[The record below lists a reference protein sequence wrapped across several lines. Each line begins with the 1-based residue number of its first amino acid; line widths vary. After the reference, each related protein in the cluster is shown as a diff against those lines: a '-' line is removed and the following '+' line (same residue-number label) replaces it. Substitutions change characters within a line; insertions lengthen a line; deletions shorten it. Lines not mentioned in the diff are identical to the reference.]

1 MKRQRSYG
9 DDMDDDRR
17 RFYDRG
23 PPPPPPPPRRR
34 PADYDGEGF
43 DRRKGFGGGGSGGF
57 YDHRYRESPSPRG
70 YGGERAMHRSES
82 FSGFRREFP
91 KGFRSE
97 RDRSRR
103 DGGGGSGSGSGSSAW
118 RRQGGGW
125 RDSEGLD
132 EYRAAPPRRSGASP
146 PTPPLRSPSESSS
159 RRFEGARMEKSRKQS
174 FGNSEMEE
182 GEVAPDPESKARPAA
197 AVEHRKQIESGRA
210 KEKGS
215 EHGEVKRVD
224 SGVRGSLG
232 THGKGLGG
240 ASAAH
245 NVGREEGK
253 SKDGSMIAEAETV
266 THTTHAKS
274 TPDDV
279 VSIGEGHEVQGQ
291 DEFANAVNQVGQCIS
306 SGRSHN
312 MLQEETMIQ
321 EDANVVDVI
330 GQNTSFNIQQEA
342 VGEKVAIQDET
353 ANAADEAGKSI
364 SISVQEAAIQEK
376 TTIGYESDNV
386 VDEAGES
393 TSSSNQKEAI
403 QEKAIVRDEI
413 ANAVDE
419 GGKCT
424 SSSNLEA
431 IQENVTIRDETSNA
445 VDESGQGTSS
455 SIHQEGLQ
463 EEVMALDEAAGVT
476 DTVRKASMGGMHQEV
491 LLEKLGD
498 RTANDVDRVEC
509 GTSPGPLQVS
519 LQEGMASLDGIANAV
534 EPEKIDSAALK
545 ETIEGELVLDR
556 IANVVV
562 EGSSPSTLEEAMHG
576 KVTMQHGC
584 SSALDIAEKCK
595 QPTIT
600 EELVQEKATTS
611 PCQGAPEMKI
621 NEKGTMSSKKISEQI
636 EPVLSQH
643 TEEAPQRDQSENRA
657 ALVDTEVLK
666 KEAAAEHETIQKE
679 VKGFCLEADSVDA
692 NLFLQ
697 PSKERNGDSEEER
710 TALNLIIGKPSAEDK
725 GKGIAFDVLNKEENI
740 GVGSSVGRSFDLAL
754 PPDSDQKEVLKS
766 SENTS
771 VKQEEETLKIG
782 RLDLSLSLSGGLQNP
797 EFKCS
802 VLRSESLGLAT
813 CSQTLPSS
821 SFHTNSEGFTASVSL
836 TNSQTFVHNPSCSLT
851 QQSLDNYE
859 HSVGSKPLFKGVD
872 KVSDSTRWQPQLSNE
887 STRKR
892 EPTTILQN
900 TLKYGNLSDKTFVG
914 VNMQNNGISKDIQRR
929 AGISGVS
936 SPTHSRDSHDS
947 GFEQSR
953 HRRQLTR
960 ERSSS
965 SLTRGERQDAQQLVL
980 NGAGVIERIVSKI
993 VSEPLHHTGR
1003 MLEEMTSNSVTY
1015 LREAISDIIVDA
1027 DKRGQVIALQEAL
1040 KKRSD
1045 LTSEMLQR
1053 CPRVLL
1059 EILVAIRTGLP
1070 DFIKKS
1076 NSISACD
1083 LVEIFLYLKCRNLS
1097 CKSILPVD
1105 DCDCKVCKQKTG
1117 FCSSCM
1123 CTVCSKFDMASNT
1136 CSWVGCDVC
1145 LHWCHTDCGI
1155 LHSLIRKGGSG
1166 SRAYS
1171 SSEMQ
1176 FHCAACGHPS
1186 EMFGFVKEVFRTC
1199 AMQWRV
1205 ETLVRELQYVERI
1218 FSSSDDARG
1227 KRVRD
1232 FVKQMII
1239 KLENR
1244 AYHPE
1249 VVKYI
1254 MAFFSD
1260 DDSNIGSDTSAPL
1273 KGIPCN
1279 ITERIDGIASSSR
1292 KSPWV
1297 PSVTL
1302 EGVPFLEK
1310 QAVIST
1316 TGSPSTLRKFGGTDL
1331 QPVDNKPTVDELDG
1345 LIRLKQA
1352 EANMYQ
1358 QRANDAR
1365 KEAETLKHITKAKY
1379 AQIEEHYATQ
1389 ITEINMN
1396 ELQEQR
1402 KRKIEELQV
1411 IQRKHYQYL
1420 SMKTRMEGSIREL
1433 LLKMEA
1439 TKQNFNT

>member
-34 PADYDGEGF
+34 PGDYDGDGF
-43 DRRKGFGGGGSGGF
+43 DRRKGFSGGGGGGGGF

-70 YGGERAMHRSES
+70 YGGDRAMHRSES

-103 DGGGGSGSGSGSSAW
+103 DGGGSSAW
-118 RRQGGGW
+118 RRQSGGW

-132 EYRAAPPRRSGASP
+132 GYRAAPRRSGASP
-146 PTPPLRSPSESSS
+146 PTPPLRLPSESSK
-159 RRFEGARMEKSRKQS
+159 RFDGARVEKSRKQS
-174 FGNSEMEE
+174 FGISEMEE
-182 GEVAPDPESKARPAA
+182 GEVAPDPETKVRAA
-197 AVEHRKQIESGRA
+197 AVDHRKQIESSGHA
-210 KEKGS
+210 KEKGP
-215 EHGEVKRVD
+215 ERGEVKKVE
-224 SGVRGSLG
+224 SGVRGDLG
-232 THGKGLGG
+232 AHGKGVAGS
-240 ASAAH
+240 SAAR
-245 NVGREEGK
+245 NAGREEGK
-253 SKDGSMIAEAETV
+253 IKDSMIAEAGTV
-266 THTTHAKS
+266 THTRHEKS
-274 TPDDV
+274 TSDAA
-279 VSIGEGHEVQGQ
+279 VSTGRGHEVQGQ
-291 DEFANAVNQVGQCIS
+291 DEAANALNQVGQCVSS
-306 SGRSHN
+306 SGSHKVP
-312 MLQEETMIQ
+312 QEETMIRD
-321 EDANVVDVI
+321 EAANVADAI
-330 GQNTSFNIQQEA
+330 GQSTSSDIQQEA
-342 VGEKVAIQDET
+342 VCEKAAVRDET
-353 ANAADEAGKSI
+353 ANAAEEAGQRTSSSVHEEAIHEQGTIRNETASDVDEAGQSTSSNIRKDAIQQKATIRDETTNAVDEAGNGTS
-364 SISVQEAAIQEK
+364 SSNQEAAIQEK
-376 TTIGYESDNV
+376 V
-386 VDEAGES
+386 PV
-393 TSSSNQKEAI
+393 Q
-403 QEKAIVRDEI
+403 
-413 ANAVDE
+413 
-419 GGKCT
+419 
-424 SSSNLEA
+424 
-431 IQENVTIRDETSNA
+431 DETTNA
-445 VDESGQGTSS
+445 VDESGLGTSY

-463 EEVMALDEAAGVT
+463 EEAMALDEAVDAADV
-476 DTVRKASMGGMHQEV
+476 VRKVSLCGMHQEA
-491 LLEKLGD
+491 LLGKTRD
-498 RTANDVDRVEC
+498 QTANDVDRVEC
-509 GTSPGPLQVS
+509 STSSGLLQVTP
-519 LQEGMASLDGIANAV
+519 QEGMASIDGTANAV
-534 EPEKIDSAALK
+534 EPEKIDSDMLK
-545 ETIEGELVLDR
+545 ETIEGELVLDGT
-556 IANVVV
+556 ADVVG
-562 EGSSPSTLEEAMHG
+562 EGNSPSTVKEAMHG
-576 KVTMQHGC
+576 KITAEDGC
-584 SSALDIAEKCK
+584 PSTALEIAEKCK
-595 QPTIT
+595 QSAIT
-600 EELVQEKATTS
+600 EELVHEKVATS
-611 PCQGAPEMKI
+611 PSQGAPEMKK
-621 NEKGTMSSKKISEQI
+621 NEKGTISSKKMSESF
-636 EPVLSQH
+636 EPDASQH
-643 TEEAPQRDQSENRA
+643 VEEALPRDGRENIV
-657 ALVDTEVLK
+657 ALSDTEVPEQ
-666 KEAAAEHETIQKE
+666 EAAAENKTIEKE
-679 VKGFCLEADSVDA
+679 VKGFCLEANSVGA
-692 NLFLQ
+692 NVFLQ
-697 PSKERNGDSEEER
+697 PSKECNGDRKEEG
-710 TALNLIIGKPSAEDK
+710 TALNLIMGKPSAEDK
-725 GKGIAFDVLNKEENI
+725 GKGIAFDVLSKEEDI

-754 PPDSDQKEVLKS
+754 QPDIDRTEVLKS
-766 SENTS
+766 SGTVS
-771 VKQEEETLKIG
+771 VKQEDDTPKIG
-782 RLDLSLSLSGGLQNP
+782 RLDLSLSLSGCLQNP

-802 VLRSESLGLAT
+802 VPRSESLDLAT
-813 CSQTLPSS
+813 CSQMLPSS
-821 SFHTNSEGFTASVSL
+821 SFRTNSEGFTGSVSL

-872 KVSDSTRWQPQLSNE
+872 KLSDSTRWQAQLSNE
-887 STRKR
+887 STKR
-892 EPTTILQN
+892 EPTAVLQN
-900 TLKYGNLSDKTFVG
+900 TVKYGNLPDKTFLG
-914 VNMQNNGISKDIQRR
+914 VNVQNNGISKDIHRR
-929 AGISGVS
+929 AGISGVL

-965 SLTRGERQDAQQLVL
+965 SLTRGERQDGQQLVL
-980 NGAGVIERIVSKI
+980 NGAGVIERIISKI

-1003 MLEEMTSNSVTY
+1003 MLDEMTSNSVTY
-1015 LREAISDIIVDA
+1015 LREAISDIIADA
-1027 DKRGQVIALQEAL
+1027 DKRGQVVALQEAL

-1045 LTSEMLQR
+1045 LNSEMLQR

-1070 DFIKKS
+1070 DFMKKS
-1076 NSISACD
+1076 NSIGTCD
-1083 LVEIFLYLKCRNLS
+1083 LVDIFLYLKCRNLS

-1105 DCDCKVCKQKTG
+1105 DCDCKVCQRKTG

-1123 CTVCSKFDMASNT
+1123 CIVCSNFDMASNT

-1145 LHWCHTDCGI
+1145 LHWCHTDCG
-1155 LHSLIRKGGSG
+1155 LRHSLIRKGGSG

-1171 SSEMQ
+1171 TNELQ

-1199 AMQWRV
+1199 AMQWRM

-1260 DDSNIGSDTSAPL
+1260 DNSNSGSGTSVPL

-1279 ITERIDGIASSSR
+1279 IAERIDGIPSSSR
-1292 KSPWV
+1292 KAPSWL

-1310 QAVIST
+1310 QGVIST
-1316 TGSPSTLRKFGGTDL
+1316 TGSPSTLRKFGGTDF
-1331 QPVDNKPTVDELDG
+1331 QTVDNKPTVDELDA

-1365 KEAETLKHITKAKY
+1365 KEAETLKHVTMVKH

-1389 ITEINMN
+1389 IGELHIN

-1402 KRKIEELQV
+1402 KRKIEELQRLYV
-1411 IQRKHYQYL
+1411 GHVRAWECAG
-1420 SMKTRMEGSIREL
+1420 ME
-1433 LLKMEA
+1433 
-1439 TKQNFNT
+1439 